1 MIIFHANGKRLQLA
15 HENEEFFIFKNKST
29 YICQKCRIL
38 FERKKN
44 VLWDPFNLKVYL
56 VGDFFCLAWI
66 GSATM
71 LPTQI

>member
-1 MIIFHANGKRLQLA
+1 MQM
-15 HENEEFFIFKNKST
+15 ENDYNLLTRMKNSSSLKIKVHKFVKNVES
-29 YICQKCRIL
+29 YL
-38 FERKKN
+38 KKKY